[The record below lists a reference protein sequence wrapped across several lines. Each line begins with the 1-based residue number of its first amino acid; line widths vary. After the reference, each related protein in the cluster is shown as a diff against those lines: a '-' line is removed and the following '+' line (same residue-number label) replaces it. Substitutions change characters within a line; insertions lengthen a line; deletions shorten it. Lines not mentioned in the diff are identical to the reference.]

1 MPDVLKT
8 YILSAPTLKER
19 RQRIIAVVTILREYS
34 LDIAV
39 KAAEQA
45 VSDGRTDVNGLR
57 ILAALFASTSGGGAE
72 PTGGTMDSLRG
83 SSVATRFVD
92 LRSVGGGSPW

>member
-1 MPDVLKT
+1 MLKT

-57 ILAALFASTSGGGAE
+57 ILAALLASTASTE
-72 PTGGTMDSLRG
+72 PSPLEEPWTPSE
-83 SSVATRFVD
+83 VAQWQPD
-92 LRSVGGGSPW
+92 LSIYDVLGGGSPW